1 MKSGKIKFLFLIS
14 TLLLVL
20 IVGTSA
26 VSAQDEDRATPGSGS
41 IWTTHGDCGA
51 DTQDANSYEHGMKVF
66 INGDNFLPGD
76 YDWAITGQPG
86 QASTDPR
93 VDVAFGTYTV
103 VSDGTFCFEAYTIA
117 DDDGGEYSV
126 DFGKKNDNYGVEP
139 GPASF
144 SYNITT
150 CVWSPSGGSIRSV
163 SLTINGASVT
173 ITGGGKSYGPYTTSQ
188 TINLPAGTYHYEW
201 EAANKF
207 FTGSDSGDFTVD
219 ECPPASA
226 SYEVQ
231 GCTFDN
237 GTLVS
242 TTTVAVTVSN
252 AVLTIKNSSN
262 AIVAT
267 FATNGSVDLPA
278 GSYTYSWIANSGY
291 SNMSSGSFTL
301 LTCEPGKADAGV
313 DIGSCSWDAQN
324 GSKID
329 VILTLNNAKITFD
342 GGLNYYTTSQTI
354 KLDPGI
360 YHYEWESIDPNEFE
374 GSGSDDITVYGCEPA
389 SGSVEVGACAWNGE
403 QSMTPVYIS
412 VYGATLKVYQGAVL
426 VETYGPGSYT
436 LYLPEGSYTYEW
448 TANDNFIN
456 SGSGSF
462 STVNCEPGKADAAV
476 EVGACVYDNGQS
488 ITTVVIT
495 LSNAKVTINGKDY
508 IENAELKLAPGDYPY
523 SWESISTDFVGSGE
537 GVVTVGSCTPKD
549 YDEPDIAAGGVG
561 PSFIASAAPALLT
574 ISGLGLAW
582 VLIKNRIKKTN

>member
-14 TLLLVL
+14 ALLLLL

-26 VSAQDEDRATPGSGS
+26 GAAQDQDRDNGA
-41 IWTTHGDCGA
+41 IWTTDGTCGNLS
-51 DTQDANSYEHGMKVF
+51 QDVNHFEKGHTVY
-66 INGDNFLPGD
+66 INGDNFDAGD
-76 YDWAITGQPG
+76 YGWTITGQKG
-86 QASTDPR
+86 QASADPG
-93 VDVAFGTYTV
+93 VVVASGTHNV
-103 VSDGTFCFEAYTIA
+103 GSDGEFCFPAYTIPQ
-117 DDDGGEYSV
+117 DDGGEYTV
-126 DFGKKNDNYGVEP
+126 DFGKKNDNYQVDP

-173 ITGGGKSYGPYTTSQ
+173 ITGGGKTYGPYTTSQ
-188 TINLPAGTYHYEW
+188 TINLPAGSYTYEW
-201 EAANKF
+201 EPASKW
-207 FTGSDSGDFTVD
+207 FTGSGEGDFTVA
-219 ECPPASA
+219 ECPAATA

-231 GCTFDN
+231 GCTYDD
-237 GTLVS
+237 GTLIS

-252 AVLTIKNSSN
+252 ATLTIKNSSN

-267 FATNGSVDLPA
+267 FASNGSVDLPA
-278 GSYTYSWIANSGY
+278 GTYTYSWIANSGY
-291 SNMSSGSFTL
+291 SGMGNGTFTL

-324 GSKID
+324 GSKIN
-329 VILTLNNAKITFD
+329 VILTLSNAKITFD
-342 GGLNYYTTSQTI
+342 GGQTYITSSQTI
-354 KLDPGI
+354 KLDPGT

-389 SGSVEVGACAWNGE
+389 SGSVEVGGCAWNGE

-426 VETYGPGSYT
+426 VQSYGPGSYT
-436 LYLPEGSYTYEW
+436 LDLPEGSYTYEW
-448 TANDNFIN
+448 TANENYTG

-476 EVGACVYDNGQS
+476 EVGACVYDDGKS
-488 ITTVVIT
+488 LTAVVIT
-495 LSNAKVTINGKDY
+495 MSNAKVTINGKEY
-508 IENAELKLAPGDYPY
+508 TENAELKLSPGDYPY
-523 SWESISTDFVGSGE
+523 SWESISTEYVGSGE

-549 YDEPDIAAGGVG
+549 YKEPDVAAGGLG

-582 VLIKNRIKKTN
+582 VLIKNRVKKTN